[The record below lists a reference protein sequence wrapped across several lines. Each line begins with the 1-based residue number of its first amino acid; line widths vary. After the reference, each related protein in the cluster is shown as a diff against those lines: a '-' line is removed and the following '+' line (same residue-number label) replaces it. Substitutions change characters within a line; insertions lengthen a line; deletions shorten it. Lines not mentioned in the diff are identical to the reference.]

1 MVSFFKSLFGGSSEE
16 KQVNADKKNFDILKY
31 DGLRALRMGKV
42 DYAVKCLCEALK
54 LADDVESMNYLNQ
67 IYIQTDELEKSTE
80 LLKRMT
86 ELYPE
91 AVENFLLL
99 AQVYYMRSQYAEMEQ
114 TASQATKVDGES
126 APAYFLWGKAMHAQ
140 NNDLMAIA
148 HLTKA
153 IVLRATYT
161 EALLLRAEILL
172 KMGQLKEAGDDL
184 EVLLAEMPDEEAA
197 LLLKGKV
204 KEAEGNDEEAEVLY
218 HKVIEQNPFHEQAFV
233 QLGQLFIRQNKL
245 TEAIEL
251 FDDAIELNPNCIEAY
266 KERGRAKLLMG
277 DKEGSADDMKT
288 ALELH
293 PESGEA
299 LNGTFSNKDQG
310 PKDIWQM

>member
-1 MVSFFKSLFGGSSEE
+1 
-16 KQVNADKKNFDILKY
+16 
-31 DGLRALRMGKV
+31 MGKV
-42 DYAVKCLCEALK
+42 DYAVKCFCEALK
-54 LADDVESMNYLNQ
+54 LADDVETMNYLNQ

-86 ELYPE
+86 GLYPE
-91 AVENFLLL
+91 AVENFLVL
-99 AQVYYMRSQYAEMEQ
+99 AQVYYMQSRYAEMEQ
-114 TASQATKVDGES
+114 TASEATKVDSES
-126 APAYFLWGKAMHAQ
+126 APAYYLWGKAMHAQ

-172 KMGQLKEAGDDL
+172 KMRQLKEAGDDL
-184 EVLLAEMPDEEAA
+184 ETLLTTTPDEETA

-251 FDDAIELNPNCIEAY
+251 FDDAIELNPNCAEAY
-266 KERGRAKLLMG
+266 KERGRAKLMMG
-277 DKEGSADDMKT
+277 DKEGSAADMQT
-288 ALELH
+288 VLEIH
-293 PESGEA
+293 PEDTEG

-310 PKDIWQM
+310 PKDIWQI